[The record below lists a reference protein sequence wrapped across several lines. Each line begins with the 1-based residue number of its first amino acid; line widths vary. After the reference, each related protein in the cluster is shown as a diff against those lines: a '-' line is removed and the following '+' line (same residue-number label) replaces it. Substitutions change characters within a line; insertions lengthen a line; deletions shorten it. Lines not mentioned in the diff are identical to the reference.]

1 MLKSYEFDI
10 ISLTET
16 WLLTN
21 NQHQLD
27 YVSITGYRSIFKH
40 CNNKRGGGV
49 CFYIKDNISFKTRT
63 DLTKNIV
70 NMEVTFIELHGRNKN
85 APYLVEVAHQP
96 SPYDSDKLLWLESI
110 KILLS
115 EVTTKWDGAI
125 TITGD
130 INIDLIGE
138 KKKDL
143 QNVTKTSVIDL
154 TFISI

>member
-27 YVSITGYRSIFKH
+27 YVIITGYRSIFKH

-85 APYLVEVAHQP
+85 TLYLVEVVYQL
-96 SPYDSDKLLWLESI
+96 SPYESVKLLWLENFET
-110 KILLS
+110 LLS
-115 EVTTKWDGAI
+115 EVTSKWDGVI
-125 TITGD
+125 IITGD
-130 INIDLIGE
+130 INIDLIVE
-138 KKKDL
+138 PKESTKRYK
-143 QNVTKTSVIDL
+143 NVIHL
-154 TFISI
+154 TLISI

>member
-27 YVSITGYRSIFKH
+27 YVIITGYRSIFKH

-85 APYLVEVAHQP
+85 APYLVAVTYQP
-96 SPYDSDKLLWLESI
+96 SPYESDKLLWLENFET
-110 KILLS
+110 LLS
-115 EVTTKWDGAI
+115 EVTTK
-125 TITGD
+125 
-130 INIDLIGE
+130 
-138 KKKDL
+138 
-143 QNVTKTSVIDL
+143 
-154 TFISI
+154 